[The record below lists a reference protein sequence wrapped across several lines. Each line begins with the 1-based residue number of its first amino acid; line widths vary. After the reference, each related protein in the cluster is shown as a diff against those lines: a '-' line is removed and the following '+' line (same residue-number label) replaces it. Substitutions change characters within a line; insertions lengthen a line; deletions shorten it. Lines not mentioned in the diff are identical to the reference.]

1 MLCLDFSSSLL
12 HLPGMN
18 RFSAVR
24 SLVVRSVSAEQ
35 LSLLGQQLG
44 ARTEEGRLETLVVL
58 DQSFRGLPSFLDFV
72 QAVPLLKNFIVGG
85 YWNCLDSAFCEAFF
99 AEVAGALDK
108 GRSRLQ
114 SLRLLGLGASSLLS
128 IPPHTGH
135 ISIGGQDR
143 EIEGKIGGISGQNR
157 GQKRGISKQ
166 NRGQNQPK

>member
-1 MLCLDFSSSLL
+1 M
-12 HLPGMN
+12 G
-18 RFSAVR
+18 
-24 SLVVRSVSAEQ
+24 Q

-72 QAVPLLKNFIVGG
+72 QAVPLLKNFIVGR

-157 GQKRGISKQ
+157 GQIGGKKGEFPNKIEGKINQNKGTHYFKKQ
-166 NRGQNQPK
+166 DVWWLLWLAMPPN